1 MKGRVM
7 AFFGPSES
15 GKTTLIEKILTLC
28 NEKLKNQKKEPTYF
42 LKTYGVKLEGNPF
55 YLIDTPG
62 DENFTGELKWAMTV
76 SDLGVL
82 VVDSTVP
89 LKYHIYRIFELA
101 KESGLPLVIF
111 INKIDSE
118 KTQWAQ
124 TICDLQDM
132 LEILQIPVIYGFNTN
147 QPLFLVDLI
156 SKQTV
161 REKGTR
167 LEFEPY
173 PPQFEGKIK
182 TLYEQL
188 VEVSAEAKDEFI
200 EKYLERGDLSPE
212 EILEGIKL
220 NLQKLKMSPIFIGSS
235 ETGLGISYLIKR
247 ILDFYP
253 ERAFPVL
260 EKANS
265 YAYVFKTFYD
275 PYAGKLSFARIFKGS
290 IKAERVIHTSQGKE
304 EKYTQI
310 FLPKGDALE
319 AVKEVSEGEVV
330 VFAKVEALKTGDT
343 ISEEPLSEGLPVPEM
358 PKPMYTLALHPETR
372 ADEDKI
378 SSAIVKLQEED
389 PSLVFYRHE
398 ETREL
403 LISGLGSMHIERTL
417 EKLRDKYGVKVRT
430 SLPTVPY
437 RETIKKP
444 VQGVIYRH
452 KKQTG
457 GRGQF
462 AEVHF
467 HVFPLE
473 RGRGFEFLE
482 TLTGMNVPRN
492 YVPAVEKGVREAM
505 EKGIL
510 AGFPVVDVKVQF
522 YDGKSHEVDSSDLA
536 FKIAAFHCFKKALE
550 QANPVLL
557 EPYVELEIFVPDEC
571 VGDVIGDLNSRRGR
585 VLNLE
590 KKGKGTKINAQA
602 PLSEI
607 LEYVITLNGL
617 TGGRGY
623 FVSRFSHYEEAP
635 PHISEKII
643 AQAKSQSSEG

>member
-1 MKGRVM
+1 MRGRVIS
-7 AFFGPSES
+7 FFGTSES
-15 GKTTLIEKILTLC
+15 GKTTLIEKFLSLLK
-28 NEKLKNQKKEPTYF
+28 EKLKNPKKEPTYS
-42 LKTYGVKLEGNPF
+42 LKTYGTIFGDVPLYF
-55 YLIDTPG
+55 IDTPG
-62 DENFTGELKWAMTV
+62 DENFIGELIWAMSV

-82 VVDSTVP
+82 VVDSTTP
-89 LKYHIYRIFELA
+89 LKYHVYRIFELA
-101 KESGLPLVIF
+101 KKNHLPLAVF
-111 INKIDSE
+111 VNKIDAE
-118 KTQWAQ
+118 NTQWAQ

-132 LEILQIPVIYGFNTN
+132 LEILQIPLIYGFNTN

-156 SKQTV
+156 NKKTV
-161 REKGTR
+161 KETGTK
-167 LEFEPY
+167 LEFEAY
-173 PPQFEGKIK
+173 PSQYESKIQ

-200 EKYLERGDLSPE
+200 EKYLETGDLSPE
-212 EILEGIKL
+212 EIIEGIKI
-220 NLQKLKMSPIFIGSS
+220 NLENLKMSPVFIGSA
-235 ETGLGISYLIKR
+235 ETGLGLPYFLKR

-253 ERAFPVL
+253 ERNFPTL
-260 EKANS
+260 EKVNS

-275 PYAGKLSFARIFKGS
+275 PYAGKLSFARVLKGS
-290 IKAERVIHTSQGKE
+290 IKSERVIKTSQGKE

-310 FLPKGDALE
+310 FIPRGDSLE
-319 AVKEVSEGEVV
+319 AVKEVGEGEVV
-330 VFAKVEALKTGDT
+330 VFAKVECLKTGDT
-343 ISEEPLSEGLPVPEM
+343 LSEETLSEGLPVPEM
-358 PKPMYTLALHPETR
+358 PTPMFTLALHPETR

-378 SSAIVKLQEED
+378 SGAIVKLQEED

-417 EKLRDKYGVKVRT
+417 EKLRDKYGVKVKT
-430 SLPTVPY
+430 SLPTIPY

-444 VQGVIYRH
+444 VQSVIYRH

-473 RGRGFEFLE
+473 RGKGFEFVE

-557 EPYVELEIFVPDEC
+557 EPYVELEIFVPDET

-590 KKGKGTKINAQA
+590 KEGKRTKIKAQV
-602 PLSEI
+602 PMSEI
-607 LEYVITLNGL
+607 LEYVITLNGI

-623 FVSRFSHYEEAP
+623 FISKFSHYEEAP

-643 AQAKSQSSEG
+643 AQAKTQSSEG